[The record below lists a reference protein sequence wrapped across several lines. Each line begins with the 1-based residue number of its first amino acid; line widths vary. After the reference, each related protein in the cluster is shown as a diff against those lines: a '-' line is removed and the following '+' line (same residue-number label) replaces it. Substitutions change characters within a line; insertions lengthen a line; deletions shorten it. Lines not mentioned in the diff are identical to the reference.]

1 MNILRVRE
9 ILREKRKQ
17 KKGWALFIDLKS
29 AFDKINHEYLFEEM
43 LMHGIDSNLV
53 ETIKW
58 MYQETEFQ
66 VGDHGVKIGSGVIQ
80 GGVLSPLLFNIAF
93 NSLLKKL
100 KDNGM
105 EIAAYADD
113 LVIMENGT
121 KNLKRA
127 INIVEM
133 WAEEVKM

>member
-1 MNILRVRE
+1 M
-9 ILREKRKQ
+9 
-17 KKGWALFIDLKS
+17 
-29 AFDKINHEYLFEEM
+29 
-43 LMHGIDSNLV
+43 
-53 ETIKW
+53 
-58 MYQETEFQ
+58 
-66 VGDHGVKIGSGVIQ
+66 GDHGVKIGSGVIQ